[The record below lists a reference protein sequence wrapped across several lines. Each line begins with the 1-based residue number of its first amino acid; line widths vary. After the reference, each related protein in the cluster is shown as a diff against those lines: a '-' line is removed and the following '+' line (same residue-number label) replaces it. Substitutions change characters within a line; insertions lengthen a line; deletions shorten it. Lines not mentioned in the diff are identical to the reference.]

1 MRPRTCAGL
10 PPNLHEPAYSAC
22 SPCQSTFQGLQVLL
36 SSRDKKPLTG
46 DIGSATSR
54 AVTQKRPIRFA
65 AMPPERVN
73 SQVPGCIGLVSAVAG
88 SAVKSPNSIRPVFR
102 MEMSDDHQVN
112 EFVHRCCCQLF
123 GIQAQFK
130 YCFLLL
136 RGEAAR
142 QIPLELFHQYRHAFI
157 APAFVADGIF

>member
-22 SPCQSTFQGLQVLL
+22 SPCHSTFHGLQVLL

-73 SQVPGCIGLVSAVAG
+73 SQVPGCMGLVSAVAG

-102 MEMSDDHQVN
+102 MEMSDDHQVD
-112 EFVHRCCCQLF
+112 EFVHRRCREVF
-123 GIQAQFK
+123 GIQAKVQNQ
-130 YCFLLL
+130 LLL
-136 RGEAAR
+136 LGGEAAR
-142 QIPLELFHQYRHAFI
+142 Q
-157 APAFVADGIF
+157 